1 MEGASSKEAVKRRGI
16 VYLYGFEWCNPNGDP
31 SFDNEPR
38 IFGEKIFITDVFL
51 KRRIRDY
58 VYSNCSNTEVFLRE
72 IIKENGKRITP
83 EERVKELIED
93 VKDKDLN
100 QIKQKLLEKCW
111 DLRVFG
117 FLIPIPGKDEKEE
130 GSSIKSTSIK
140 SIGPTQV
147 SFGISLN
154 KVEKIDVTITN
165 VMASKE
171 EKKKGGSIGKKYA
184 VPVAIVE
191 HFIFINDITAKETNM
206 SEYDY
211 KLLIEALQ
219 NLKLA
224 PTLSTSSKN
233 STPLLIVEIEFCNE
247 KYANFF
253 GMLDVKEKVE
263 NPLSLRDYEID
274 THKLFEKLNELKVN
288 PTSNA
293 SNTQQQTQT
302 DKEKI
307 INEFKVYI
315 KKEYK
320 DIFKLPQEI
329 NPILF

>member
-1 MEGASSKEAVKRRGI
+1 MEDVNSKEVVKRRGI
-16 VYLYGFEWCNPNGDP
+16 IYVYGFEWCNPNGDP

-38 IFGEKIFITDVFL
+38 IFGEKLFITDVFL

-58 VYSNCSNTEVFLRE
+58 VYSNKKTEVFLRE
-72 IIKENGKRITP
+72 VIKENGERVTP
-83 EERVKELIED
+83 EERVEELTED

-100 QIKQKLLEKCW
+100 QIKKELLEKCW

-117 FLIPIPGKDEKEE
+117 FLIPIPGKNKNEE
-130 GSSIKSTSIK
+130 GLSIK

-191 HFIFINDITAKETNM
+191 HFIFINDITAKDTNM
-206 SEYDY
+206 SEDDY
-211 KLLIEALQ
+211 VFFLEALK

-233 STPLLIVEIEFCNE
+233 STPLFIVEVDFCNN
-247 KYANFF
+247 KYANLF
-253 GMLDVKEKVE
+253 GLLNAKEKIE
-263 NPLSLRDYEID
+263 NPMTLRDYEID
-274 THKLFEKLNELKVN
+274 TTKLFEKLNELKTN
-288 PTSNA
+288 KISIA
-293 SNTQQQTQT
+293 QQQIQK
-302 DKEKI
+302 DEKGI
-307 INEFKVYI
+307 INGYKVYI
-315 KKEYK
+315 KNDYK
-320 DIFKLPQEI
+320 DIFKLHKEI
-329 NPILF
+329 EPNLEFF

>member
-1 MEGASSKEAVKRRGI
+1 MEDVNSKEPVKRRGI
-16 VYLYGFEWCNPNGDP
+16 IYVYGFEWCNPNGDP

-38 IFGEKIFITDVFL
+38 IFGEKLFITDVFL

-58 VYSNCSNTEVFLRE
+58 VYSNKKTEVFLRE
-72 IIKENGKRITP
+72 VIKENGERVTP
-83 EERVKELIED
+83 EERVEELTED

-100 QIKQKLLEKCW
+100 QIKKELLKKCW

-117 FLIPIPGKDEKEE
+117 FLIPIPGKNKNEE
-130 GSSIKSTSIK
+130 GLSIK

-191 HFIFINDITAKETNM
+191 HFIFINDITAKDTNM
-206 SEYDY
+206 SEDDY
-211 KLLIEALQ
+211 VFFLEALK

-233 STPLLIVEIEFCNE
+233 STPLFIVE
-247 KYANFF
+247 
-253 GMLDVKEKVE
+253 V
-263 NPLSLRDYEID
+263 
-274 THKLFEKLNELKVN
+274 
-288 PTSNA
+288 
-293 SNTQQQTQT
+293 
-302 DKEKI
+302 
-307 INEFKVYI
+307 
-315 KKEYK
+315 
-320 DIFKLPQEI
+320 
-329 NPILF
+329 

>member
-1 MEGASSKEAVKRRGI
+1 MGDTNSKEPVKRRGI
-16 VYLYGFEWCNPNGDP
+16 IYIYGFEWCNPNGDP

-38 IFGEKIFITDVFL
+38 IFGEKLFITDVFL

-58 VYSNCSNTEVFLRE
+58 VYSNKQTEVFLRE
-72 IIKENGKRITP
+72 IIKENGERKTP
-83 EERVKELIED
+83 EERVKDLLKNESID
-93 VKDKDLN
+93 KKDLN

-130 GSSIKSTSIK
+130 GSSIK

-206 SEYDY
+206 SEKDY